1 MAKLP
6 FPGTRRPWGAIGSL
20 MRCQI
25 SKSRAEGEGGVWLA
39 ILKNFAL
46 GLGSRGFLLPLESSM
61 MPSPLVP
68 SPWTPHADQRSR
80 WGGGEVCLH
89 YCVLRP
95 CLSNLPT
102 SLASESTGLV
112 NHGLR
117 WKIRGEGGRDGR
129 QWDKFSLFLQPQSS
143 FHRPSVRPMVS

>member
-80 WGGGEVCLH
+80 GGV
-89 YCVLRP
+89 
-95 CLSNLPT
+95 
-102 SLASESTGLV
+102 
-112 NHGLR
+112 
-117 WKIRGEGGRDGR
+117 GEGVPTLLCAPPL
-129 QWDKFSLFLQPQSS
+129 SLKPTNFPG
-143 FHRPSVRPMVS
+143 FGINWAG